1 MDKCA
6 NCSSNT
12 GPFYIMHWDSVG
24 ETELYCCECSEIN
37 AAAPPLPLLSA
48 ETILQLTDSELESII
63 G

>member
-12 GPFYIMHWDSVG
+12 GPFYVMHWDSVG
-24 ETELYCCECSEIN
+24 ETELYCRDCYDRNTGE
-37 AAAPPLPLLSA
+37 PLPLLSA